1 MGLIGRI
8 FRRKADDAAPLLPLY
23 EQVVARAR
31 QPHWYEDGAVPD
43 TMDGRFDMIATLL
56 SVVLLRLERGDE
68 ARQESVWLTELFVT
82 DMDGQLRQMGIG
94 DVSVGKHMGKMM
106 SALGGR
112 LGAYRGKLDDDTA
125 LNAAIRRNVYREAPA
140 SGAEVEHVARGL
152 RDHAA
157 NLDQLA
163 TAAILSGETSW

>member
-112 LGAYRGKLDDDTA
+112 LGAYR
-125 LNAAIRRNVYREAPA
+125 A
-140 SGAEVEHVARGL
+140 SWTTIPR
-152 RDHAA
+152 
-157 NLDQLA
+157 
-163 TAAILSGETSW
+163 